1 MAEEHEDHLERFKRL
16 YPEKFI
22 SEKALFGRVR
32 RGNSI
37 FIGTACGEPQHLMDA
52 LIRYVENA
60 SHAIYG
66 TRILHVWTLGVAPY
80 ADKKFKMNFR
90 HNSFFISDSSRSS
103 VNEGLADYT
112 PTFLSEIPGLFRRG
126 VITIDVALVQLS
138 PPDTDGLMSLGVSVD
153 IVKSA
158 MEQARLVVAQ
168 VNARMPRVRG
178 DALVDIRDIDVI
190 IPYDEPLLEYI
201 PEPAGE
207 VTEKIGKYVARIVQ
221 DGDTIQVGYGTIPN
235 AILSHLAGKR
245 DLGVHTELLSD
256 GIIDLIRRGV
266 VTNARKTLDRKKTVA
281 SFCMGSR
288 ATYEFLHNNPAFEF
302 RPIDYTNSI
311 FVIGRQANMTAI
323 NTALEIDLTGQ
334 ATAESIGE
342 LFYSGVGGQADFMRG
357 SALAPGGKSILTL
370 RSTSTDQTCS
380 RIVPSLSPGAS
391 ATLIRGDVHYVVT
404 EYGTAYLHGKNIRER
419 AMSLIA
425 IAHPRFRPW
434 LIEQARSRGLIY
446 RDQAYIPG
454 AAGDYPERLET
465 YRSTRT
471 GLQLFLRPVK
481 ISDEDLIKGFLYSL
495 SDKSIYTRYFAN
507 MLHMPHDIHEILQKY
522 VVIDFSKE
530 LLMLAMVERQGT
542 EEIAGFGQYI
552 IEADT
557 HTAKAAFLVGDAW
570 QNRGVGTVLLEY
582 LTEIAKKDGLLGF
595 SAMVLLENTPML
607 RLFER
612 MNFQMEKRLAE
623 GVYELTMSFYKR
635 ER

>member
-1 MAEEHEDHLERFKRL
+1 MAEEREDHLDRFKRL

-22 SEKALFGRVR
+22 SEEALFGRVR

-37 FIGTACGEPQHLMDA
+37 FIGTACGEPQHLMNA
-52 LIRYVENA
+52 FIRYVENA

-66 TRILHVWTLGVAPY
+66 AQILHVWTLGVAPY
-80 ADKKFKMNFR
+80 ADEKFRKNFR
-90 HNSFFISDSSRSS
+90 HNSFFISDSSRSL
-103 VNEGLADYT
+103 VNKGLADYT
-112 PTFLSEIPGLFRRG
+112 PTFLSEIPDLFRRG
-126 VITIDVALVQLS
+126 IITIDVALVQLS
-138 PPDTDGLMSLGVSVD
+138 PPDADGLMSLGVSVD

-158 MEQARLVVAQ
+158 IEHAKLVVAQ
-168 VNARMPRVRG
+168 VNDRMPRVRG
-178 DALVDIRDIDVI
+178 DSLVDIRDIDVV
-190 IPYDEPLLEYI
+190 IPYDEPLLEYTPDPPGDI
-201 PEPAGE
+201 
-207 VTEKIGKYVARIVQ
+207 TEKIGKYVARIVQ

-235 AILSHLAGKR
+235 AILSHLAGKH

-256 GIIDLIRRGV
+256 GIIDLMKQGV

-370 RSTSTDQTCS
+370 RSTSTDQSRS
-380 RIVPSLSPGAS
+380 RIVPSLSTGAS
-391 ATLIRGDVHYVVT
+391 ATLIRGDLHYVVT

-446 RDQAYIPG
+446 HDQAFIPG
-454 AAGDYPERLET
+454 EAGEYPEWLET

-481 ISDEDLIKGFLYSL
+481 ISDEDLIKGFLYRL
-495 SDKSIYTRYFAN
+495 SDKSIYTRYFVN
-507 MLHMPHDIHEILQKY
+507 MLHMPHDIHDILQRY
-522 VVIDFSKE
+522 VVLDFSKE
-530 LLMLAMVERQGT
+530 MLILAIVERQGM
-542 EEIAGFGQYI
+542 EEVAGFGQYI

-557 HTAKAAFLVGDAW
+557 HTAKAAFLVGDDW

-582 LTEIAKKDGLLGF
+582 LTEIAKKEGLLGF
-595 SAMVLLENTPML
+595 SAMVLKENTPML

-612 MNFQMEKRLAE
+612 MNFQTRKELE
-623 GVYELTMSFYKR
+623 YGVYNLTMGFYKR
-635 ER
+635 EH

>member
-1 MAEEHEDHLERFKRL
+1 MAEERQDHLERFKKL

-22 SEKALFGRVR
+22 SEEALFGHIR

-37 FIGTACGEPQHLMDA
+37 FIGTACGEPQHLMAA

-66 TRILHVWTLGVAPY
+66 ARILHVWTLGVAPY

-112 PTFLSEIPGLFRRG
+112 PTFLSEIPSLFRRG
-126 VITIDVALVQLS
+126 IITIDVALVQLS
-138 PPDTDGLMSLGVSVD
+138 PPDADGLMSLGVSVD

-158 MEQARLVVAQ
+158 VEQARLVVAQ
-168 VNARMPRVRG
+168 VNTLMPRVRG
-178 DALVDIRDIDVI
+178 ETLIDIRDVDFIL
-190 IPYDEPLLEYI
+190 PYDEPLLEYT
-201 PEPAGE
+201 PEPADE
-207 VTEKIGKYVARIVQ
+207 ITEKIGRYVARIVQ
-221 DGDTIQVGYGTIPN
+221 DGDTIQVGYGTMPN
-235 AILSHLAGKR
+235 AILTHLAGKR

-256 GIIDLIRRGV
+256 GIIDLMQKGV
-266 VTNARKTLDRKKTVA
+266 VTNAKKTLDRKKTVA

-288 ATYEFLHNNPAFEF
+288 ATYEFLNDNPAFDF
-302 RPIDYTNSI
+302 RPIDYTNSL

-323 NTALEIDLTGQ
+323 NSALEIDLTGQ
-334 ATAESIGE
+334 ATAESIGD

-357 SALAPGGKSILTL
+357 SALAPGGKSILAL
-370 RSTSTDQTCS
+370 RSTSTGQSRS
-380 RIVPSLSPGAS
+380 RIVPSLSSGAS

-434 LIEQARSRGLIY
+434 LIEKARDRGLIY
-446 RDQAYIPG
+446 HDQAFIPG
-454 AAGDYPERLET
+454 AAGDYPERLES

-471 GLQLFLRPVK
+471 GLPLFLRPVK
-481 ISDEDLIKGFLYSL
+481 ISDEELIKSFLYSL

-507 MLHMPHDIHEILQKY
+507 MMLMPHNIHDILQKY
-522 VVIDFSKE
+522 VVIDYSKE
-530 LLMLAMVERQGT
+530 MLMLAIIERQGV

-570 QNRGVGTVLLEY
+570 QNRGVGSVLLEH
-582 LTEIAKKDGLLGF
+582 LTEIAKKEGLLGF
-595 SAMVLLENTPML
+595 SAMVLAENTPML

-612 MNFQMEKRLAE
+612 MNFQMEKRLVE
-623 GVYELTMSFYKR
+623 GVYELVMGFYER
-635 ER
+635 EP